1 MAKQLVM
8 ASANAYKISEAR
20 VLLPGYEI
28 IPYRELLGDVEIAET
43 ADTFEGN
50 AQLKAEYV
58 AKRTGRATISDDSG
72 FCLVALGG
80 FPGVRSHE
88 FVDECGGSDEAFA
101 ELNRRLGDRDRSAY
115 FVNVIALAR
124 PGLPTEFFR
133 AEADGCFIYPPCGD
147 EGFLYDYVFVPA
159 GMELT
164 YAECGQAMK
173 DKISHRARGFRA
185 LAEFLKNAK

>member
-1 MAKQLVM
+1 M
-8 ASANAYKISEAR
+8 ASANAHKISEAR
-20 VLLPGYEI
+20 VLLADYEI
-28 IPYRELLGDVEIAET
+28 IPYQELLGDAQIAET

-50 AQLKAEYV
+50 ARLKAEYV
-58 AKRTGRATISDDSG
+58 ASRTGLATISDDSG
-72 FCLVALGG
+72 FCLTALGG

-88 FVDECGGSDEAFA
+88 FTDECGGRDKAFA
-101 ELNRRLGDRDRSAY
+101 ELNRRLGDKDRSAY

-133 AEADGCFIYPPCGD
+133 AEAEGRFVYPPRGA
-147 EGFLYDYVFVPA
+147 EGFLYDYVFAPD

-164 YAECGQAMK
+164 YAELGQEVK